1 MARILDLDPITD
13 TWETFDYDDSDDQV
27 IVKRFQDVE
36 PILSLNKRTQTMPWS
51 RGETMWHAASIPN
64 IVVEK
69 WLREHGVNVLRRDH
83 WPAVRRLLNS
93 NEYRY
98 LRAREFHL

>member
-13 TWETFDYDDSDDQV
+13 TWETFEYDENDDQV

-36 PILSLNKRTQTMPWS
+36 PVLNLNKRTQTMPWS
-51 RGETMWHAASIPN
+51 RAEPMWHAASIPN
-64 IVVEK
+64 IIVEK

-98 LRAREFHL
+98 LRAREFYL

>member
-13 TWETFDYDDSDDQV
+13 TWETYEYDENDDQV

-36 PILSLNKRTQTMPWS
+36 PVLNLNKRMQSMPWS
-51 RGETMWHAASIPN
+51 RAETMWHAASIPN

-98 LRAREFHL
+98 LRAREFHI

>member
-13 TWETFDYDDSDDQV
+13 TWETYEYDENDDQV

-36 PILSLNKRTQTMPWS
+36 PILNLNKRMQTMPWS
-51 RGETMWHAASIPN
+51 RAETMWHAASIPN
-64 IVVEK
+64 IIAEK
-69 WLREHGVNVLRRDH
+69 WLRELGVNVLRRDH